1 MEGAANQSV
10 SERGWKEASS
20 CRNDSQFVSE
30 RGEGGVG
37 GGHPVE
43 MITSVNISYVAG
55 FVNLCN
61 GENLFSE

>member
-1 MEGAANQSV
+1 MN
-10 SERGWKEASS
+10 
-20 CRNDSQFVSE
+20 
-30 RGEGGVG
+30 GEKGEW

-61 GENLFSE
+61 GENLFSELIAINRMKFYFKK